1 MAVYVILISAL
12 SISFIPMAVV
22 FLLERREN
30 RDDH

>member
-1 MAVYVILISAL
+1 MVVYVILISAL
-12 SISFIPMAVV
+12 SISLIPMVIM

>member
-12 SISFIPMAVV
+12 SISLIPMAVM

-30 RDDH
+30 RDDP